1 MKKRDYHNID
11 PLIEPLVNKFSQCGF
26 TTFASCQGHR
36 WPVDHTEPYIAFKAE
51 PNKAARLER
60 RLREEMISINSSLRW
75 AWKIDGW
82 FNRQYELCFALR
94 AYEVK
99 WWYYRYWR
107 PSINHDFA
115 VIEKILIT
123 EFGSHSSME

>member
-1 MKKRDYHNID
+1 MKKRNYHNID
-11 PLIEPLVNKFSQCGF
+11 PLVNKFSQCGF

-75 AWKIDGW
+75 HGKLMVSLIDSMS
-82 FNRQYELCFALR
+82 CALLYAHTR
-94 AYEVK
+94 
-99 WWYYRYWR
+99 
-107 PSINHDFA
+107 
-115 VIEKILIT
+115 
-123 EFGSHSSME
+123 